1 MNKIGKISLLLFC
14 NLITAIIMG
23 TFAYKTYNESKIV
36 QSVIF
41 AAACVSTFIV
51 VILSLVPN
59 RNDNKRR
66 SKL

>member
-1 MNKIGKISLLLFC
+1 MNKIGKNSLLLFC

-23 TFAYKTYNESKIV
+23 TFAYKTYNGSKIV

-41 AAACVSTFIV
+41 AAACVSTFII

-59 RNDNKRR
+59 RNDNK
-66 SKL
+66 KN

>member
-41 AAACVSTFIV
+41 AAACISTFIV

>member
-14 NLITAIIMG
+14 NSITAIIMG
-23 TFAYKTYNESKIV
+23 TFAYKTYNEPKIV

-59 RNDNKRR
+59 RNDNK
-66 SKL
+66 KN

>member
-59 RNDNKRR
+59 RNDNK
-66 SKL
+66 KN